1 MRSTDIHIEWNDSRD
16 RTENMYLPSQVPVE
30 EMSLSEARRGLCA
43 RAMGSTAACRSG
55 CGAGC
60 RFGRRVMELEDA
72 GATGEASPREQR
84 KELPAPKE
92 PPKRAEQRKHLPVPE
107 QAKRA
112 EPPIRQQAAPVKTAR
127 RERPREEKWRYQAGL
142 LIRRQLRVDMA
153 RSLMAAG
160 MEMDKAIRAAG
171 YASRNAYHR
180 AARKTDEERE
190 QHGHEAHFAGAEPG
204 AGSGGN

>member
-72 GATGEASPREQR
+72 GATGEAATQEQQEPREHR
-84 KELPAPKE
+84 KEPPVPKE
-92 PPKRAEQRKHLPVPE
+92 PPKRAEPPV
-107 QAKRA
+107 
-112 EPPIRQQAAPVKTAR
+112 RQQAAPVKTAR

-142 LIRRQLRVDMA
+142 AIRRQGRVDMA

-160 MEMDKAIRAAG
+160 MKMDKAIRAAG

-190 QHGHEAHFAGAEPG
+190 QHGHEAHFAGAGSG
-204 AGSGGN
+204 AGNGGG

>member
-30 EMSLSEARRGLCA
+30 EMSMTQARRGLCA
-43 RAMGSTAACRSG
+43 RAMGSTAACRSD

-72 GATGEASPREQR
+72 GATGEAAPREQ
-84 KELPAPKE
+84 PPVSKE
-92 PPKRAEQRKHLPVPE
+92 PPKRAEQRKELPVQE
-107 QAKRA
+107 QTKRA
-112 EPPIRQQAAPVKTAR
+112 EPPTRQQAAPEKKPR

-142 LIRRQLRVDMA
+142 AIHRQERVDMA
-153 RSLMAAG
+153 RSLMNAG
-160 MEMDKAIRAAG
+160 MKMDKAIRAVG

-190 QHGHEAHFAGAEPG
+190 QHGHEAHFAGAGSG
-204 AGSGGN
+204 AGNGGG

>member
-30 EMSLSEARRGLCA
+30 EMSLSEARRGLCP

-55 CGAGC
+55 CGAVC

-112 EPPIRQQAAPVKTAR
+112 EPPTRQQAAPVKTAR

-153 RSLMAAG
+153 RSLMATG

-171 YASRNAYHR
+171 YASRAAFHR

-190 QHGHEAHFAGAEPG
+190 QHGHEAHFAGAGSG
-204 AGSGGN
+204 AGNGRG

>member
-55 CGAGC
+55 CGAVC
-60 RFGRRVMELEDA
+60 RFGRRVMALEDA
-72 GATGEASPREQR
+72 GATGEASPREQQSPR
-84 KELPAPKE
+84 
-92 PPKRAEQRKHLPVPE
+92 EQRKEQPVAKKPS
-107 QAKRA
+107 KRA
-112 EPPIRQQAAPVKTAR
+112 EPPVRQQAAPVKTAK

-142 LIRRQLRVDMA
+142 LIRRQGRVDMA

-190 QHGHEAHFAGAEPG
+190 QHGHEAHFAGAGSG
-204 AGSGGN
+204 AGNG

>member
-43 RAMGSTAACRSG
+43 RAMGSTVACRSG

-60 RFGRRVMELEDA
+60 RFGRRVMELEEA
-72 GATGEASPREQR
+72 GATGEASPREQQEKREQQEPQGQR
-84 KELPAPKE
+84 KEPQVAKK
-92 PPKRAEQRKHLPVPE
+92 PPKQ
-107 QAKRA
+107 A
-112 EPPIRQQAAPVKTAR
+112 EPPARQQAAPEKKPR

-142 LIRRQLRVDMA
+142 LIRRQRRVDMA

-180 AARKTDEERE
+180 AAKKTDEERE
-190 QHGHEAHFAGAEPG
+190 QHEHEAHFAGAGSG
-204 AGSGGN
+204 AGNGGG

>member
-55 CGAGC
+55 CGAVC

-72 GATGEASPREQR
+72 GATGEAAPREQ
-84 KELPAPKE
+84 PPVSKE
-92 PPKRAEQRKHLPVPE
+92 PTKRAEQRKQLPVPE
-107 QAKRA
+107 QTKRA
-112 EPPIRQQAAPVKTAR
+112 EPPTRQQAAPEKKPR

-142 LIRRQLRVDMA
+142 LIRRQGRVDMA

-190 QHGHEAHFAGAEPG
+190 QHGHEAHFAGAGSG
-204 AGSGGN
+204 AGNGRG

>member
-16 RTENMYLPSQVPVE
+16 RTENLYLPSQVPVE

-43 RAMGSTAACRSG
+43 RAMGSTAACRSD

-60 RFGRRVMELEDA
+60 RFGRRVMALEDA
-72 GATGEASPREQR
+72 EATGEAATWEQ
-84 KELPAPKE
+84 PQMPKA
-92 PPKRAEQRKHLPVPE
+92 PPKRAEQRRQLPVPE

-112 EPPIRQQAAPVKTAR
+112 EPPVRQQAAPEKKPR
-127 RERPREEKWRYQAGL
+127 RERPRDEKWRYQAGL
-142 LIRRQLRVDMA
+142 LIRRQGRVDMA

-180 AARKTDEERE
+180 AAKKTDEERE
-190 QHGHEAHFAGAEPG
+190 QHGHETYFAG
-204 AGSGGN
+204 AGSGAGNGRG

>member
-55 CGAGC
+55 CGA
-60 RFGRRVMELEDA
+60 
-72 GATGEASPREQR
+72 
-84 KELPAPKE
+84 E
-92 PPKRAEQRKHLPVPE
+92 PPT
-107 QAKRA
+107 
-112 EPPIRQQAAPVKTAR
+112 RQQAAPVKTAR

-142 LIRRQLRVDMA
+142 LIRRQGRVDMA

-190 QHGHEAHFAGAEPG
+190 QHGHEAHFAGAGSG
-204 AGSGGN
+204 AGNGGG

>member
-72 GATGEASPREQR
+72 EATGEASPREQR
-84 KELPAPKE
+84 K
-92 PPKRAEQRKHLPVPE
+92 QLPVPE
-107 QAKRA
+107 QTKRA
-112 EPPIRQQAAPVKTAR
+112 EPPTKQQAAPVKTAR

-142 LIRRQLRVDMA
+142 LIRRQGRVDMGPEPDG
-153 RSLMAAG
+153 RRDG
-160 MEMDKAIRAAG
+160 DGQGHPGRG
-171 YASRNAYHR
+171 VCVQ
-180 AARKTDEERE
+180 ERLSPGGE
-190 QHGHEAHFAGAEPG
+190 KNGRG
-204 AGSGGN
+204 AGTAWA

>member
-30 EMSLSEARRGLCA
+30 EMSMTQARRGLCA

-55 CGAGC
+55 CGALC

-72 GATGEASPREQR
+72 GATGEAATQEQPSV
-84 KELPAPKE
+84 LKE
-92 PPKRAEQRKHLPVPE
+92 PPKRAEQRKQLPVPE

-112 EPPIRQQAAPVKTAR
+112 EPPTRQQAAPEKKPR

-142 LIRRQLRVDMA
+142 LIRRQGRVDMA

-190 QHGHEAHFAGAEPG
+190 QHGHEAHFAGAGSG
-204 AGSGGN
+204 AGNG

>member
-43 RAMGSTAACRSG
+43 RAMGSTVACRSG

-72 GATGEASPREQR
+72 GATGEAATWEQR
-84 KELPAPKE
+84 K
-92 PPKRAEQRKHLPVPE
+92 QLPVPE

-112 EPPIRQQAAPVKTAR
+112 EPPTRQQAAPVKTAR

-142 LIRRQLRVDMA
+142 AIHRQERVDMA
-153 RSLMAAG
+153 RSLMNAG
-160 MEMDKAIRAAG
+160 MKMDKAIRAVG

-190 QHGHEAHFAGAEPG
+190 QHGHEAHFAGAGSG

>member
-92 PPKRAEQRKHLPVPE
+92 PPKRAE
-107 QAKRA
+107 
-112 EPPIRQQAAPVKTAR
+112 PPIRQQAAPVKTAR

-160 MEMDKAIRAAG
+160 METDAAIRAAG
-171 YASRNAYHR
+171 YASRAAYHR

-190 QHGHEAHFAGAEPG
+190 QHGHEAHFAGAGSG
-204 AGSGGN
+204 AGNGGG

>member
-55 CGAGC
+55 CGAVC

-72 GATGEASPREQR
+72 GATGEAAPREQ
-84 KELPAPKE
+84 PPVSKE
-92 PPKRAEQRKHLPVPE
+92 PPKRAEQRKELPVQE
-107 QAKRA
+107 QTKRA
-112 EPPIRQQAAPVKTAR
+112 EPPTRQQAAPEKKPR

-142 LIRRQLRVDMA
+142 AIHRQERVDMA
-153 RSLMAAG
+153 RSLMNAG
-160 MEMDKAIRAAG
+160 MKMDKAIRAVG

-190 QHGHEAHFAGAEPG
+190 QHGHEAHFAGAGSG
-204 AGSGGN
+204 AGNGGG

>member
-43 RAMGSTAACRSG
+43 RAMGSTTACRSG
-55 CGAGC
+55 CGAIC

-72 GATGEASPREQR
+72 GATGEAATQEQQEPREHR
-84 KELPAPKE
+84 KEPPVPKE
-92 PPKRAEQRKHLPVPE
+92 PPKRAE
-107 QAKRA
+107 
-112 EPPIRQQAAPVKTAR
+112 PPTRQQAAPVKTAR

-142 LIRRQLRVDMA
+142 AIRRQGRVDMA

-190 QHGHEAHFAGAEPG
+190 QHGHEAHFAGAGSG
-204 AGSGGN
+204 AGNGGG

>member
-72 GATGEASPREQR
+72 EATGEASPREQR
-84 KELPAPKE
+84 K
-92 PPKRAEQRKHLPVPE
+92 QLPVPE
-107 QAKRA
+107 QTKRA
-112 EPPIRQQAAPVKTAR
+112 EPPTRQQAAPVKTAR

-142 LIRRQLRVDMA
+142 LIRRQGRVDMA

-190 QHGHEAHFAGAEPG
+190 QHGHEAHFAGTGSG
-204 AGSGGN
+204 AGNGGG

>member
-1 MRSTDIHIEWNDSRD
+1 MRSTDIHIEWTDSRD
-16 RTENMYLPSQVPVE
+16 RTENLYLPSQVPVE
-30 EMSLSEARRGLCA
+30 GMSLSEARRGLCA
-43 RAMGSTAACRSG
+43 RAMGSTEACRSG

-72 GATGEASPREQR
+72 GATGEAATREQQEKREQQEPQGQR
-84 KELPAPKE
+84 KEPPVAKK
-92 PPKRAEQRKHLPVPE
+92 PPKQ
-107 QAKRA
+107 A
-112 EPPIRQQAAPVKTAR
+112 EPPARQQAAPEKKPR

-142 LIRRQLRVDMA
+142 LIRRQRRVDMA

-180 AARKTDEERE
+180 AEKKTDEERE
-190 QHGHEAHFAGAEPG
+190 QHGHEAHFAGTGSG
-204 AGSGGN
+204 AGNG

>member
-43 RAMGSTAACRSG
+43 RAMGSTAACRSD

-60 RFGRRVMELEDA
+60 RFGRRVMELEDTR
-72 GATGEASPREQR
+72 ATGEAATREQ
-84 KELPAPKE
+84 PPVSKE
-92 PPKRAEQRKHLPVPE
+92 PTKRAEQRKQLPVPE
-107 QAKRA
+107 QTKRA
-112 EPPIRQQAAPVKTAR
+112 EPPTRQQAAPEKKPR

-142 LIRRQLRVDMA
+142 LIRRQGRVDMA

-190 QHGHEAHFAGAEPG
+190 QHGHEAHFAGAGSG
-204 AGSGGN
+204 AGNGGG

>member
-16 RTENMYLPSQVPVE
+16 RTENLYLPSQVPVE

-55 CGAGC
+55 CGAVC

-72 GATGEASPREQR
+72 GATGEAATREQ
-84 KELPAPKE
+84 PQMPKA
-92 PPKRAEQRKHLPVPE
+92 PPKRAEQRRQLPVPE
-107 QAKRA
+107 QTKRA
-112 EPPIRQQAAPVKTAR
+112 ETPTRQQAAPVKTAR

-142 LIRRQLRVDMA
+142 AIHRQERVDMA

-190 QHGHEAHFAGAEPG
+190 QHGHEAHFAGAGSG
-204 AGSGGN
+204 AGNGRG

>member
-1 MRSTDIHIEWNDSRD
+1 MRSTDIHIEWTDSRD

-30 EMSLSEARRGLCA
+30 EMRLSEARRGLCP
-43 RAMGSTAACRSG
+43 RAMGSTTACRSG
-55 CGAGC
+55 CGAVC
-60 RFGRRVMELEDA
+60 RFGQRVMELEDV
-72 GATGEASPREQR
+72 GATGEAAPQEQR
-84 KELPAPKE
+84 KELPAPKA
-92 PPKRAEQRKHLPVPE
+92 PPKRAEQRRQLPVPE

-112 EPPIRQQAAPVKTAR
+112 EPPVRQQAAPVKTAK

-142 LIRRQLRVDMA
+142 LIRRQGRVDMA

-190 QHGHEAHFAGAEPG
+190 QHGHEAHFAGAGSG
-204 AGSGGN
+204 AGNGGG

>member
-16 RTENMYLPSQVPVE
+16 RTENLYLPSQVPVE

-55 CGAGC
+55 CGAVC
-60 RFGRRVMELEDA
+60 RFGRRVMALEDA
-72 GATGEASPREQR
+72 GATGEASPREQQSPR
-84 KELPAPKE
+84 EQRKE
-92 PPKRAEQRKHLPVPE
+92 PPGAKKPS
-107 QAKRA
+107 KRA
-112 EPPIRQQAAPVKTAR
+112 EPPTRQQAAPVKTAR

-142 LIRRQLRVDMA
+142 LIRRQGRVDMA

-190 QHGHEAHFAGAEPG
+190 QHGHEAHFAGAGSG
-204 AGSGGN
+204 AGNGGG

>member
-16 RTENMYLPSQVPVE
+16 RTESMYLPSQVPVE

-43 RAMGSTAACRSG
+43 RAMGSTAACRSD
-55 CGAGC
+55 CGALC

-72 GATGEASPREQR
+72 GATGEASPREQ
-84 KELPAPKE
+84 PPVSKE
-92 PPKRAEQRKHLPVPE
+92 PPKRAEQRKQLPVPE
-107 QAKRA
+107 QTKRM
-112 EPPIRQQAAPVKTAR
+112 EPPTRQQAAPEKKPR

-142 LIRRQLRVDMA
+142 LIRRQGRVDMA

-160 MEMDKAIRAAG
+160 MEMDAAIRAAG

-190 QHGHEAHFAGAEPG
+190 RHGQEAHFAGAGSG
-204 AGSGGN
+204 AGNGGG

>member
-1 MRSTDIHIEWNDSRD
+1 

-43 RAMGSTAACRSG
+43 RAMGSTAACRSD

-60 RFGRRVMELEDA
+60 RFGRRVMELEDTR
-72 GATGEASPREQR
+72 ATGEAATREQQGPGGQTERRAQR
-84 KELPAPKE
+84 KE
-92 PPKRAEQRKHLPVPE
+92 PPGGRTPPR
-107 QAKRA
+107 RA
-112 EPPIRQQAAPVKTAR
+112 EPPTRQQAAPEKKPR

-142 LIRRQLRVDMA
+142 LIRRQGRVDMA

-171 YASRNAYHR
+171 Y
-180 AARKTDEERE
+180 
-190 QHGHEAHFAGAEPG
+190 
-204 AGSGGN
+204 

>member
-55 CGAGC
+55 CGALC

-72 GATGEASPREQR
+72 GATGEAATREQ
-84 KELPAPKE
+84 PQMPKA
-92 PPKRAEQRKHLPVPE
+92 PPKRAEQRRQLPVPE
-107 QAKRA
+107 QTKRA
-112 EPPIRQQAAPVKTAR
+112 ETPTRQQAAPVKTAR

-142 LIRRQLRVDMA
+142 AIHRQERVDMA

-190 QHGHEAHFAGAEPG
+190 QHGHEAHFAGAGSG
-204 AGSGGN
+204 AGNGRG

>member
-55 CGAGC
+55 CGAVC
-60 RFGRRVMELEDA
+60 RFGRRVMALEDA
-72 GATGEASPREQR
+72 GATGEAATQEQQEPREHR
-84 KELPAPKE
+84 KEPPVPKE
-92 PPKRAEQRKHLPVPE
+92 PPKRAEPPV
-107 QAKRA
+107 
-112 EPPIRQQAAPVKTAR
+112 RQQAAPVKTAR
-127 RERPREEKWRYQAGL
+127 RERPREEKWRYQAGIA
-142 LIRRQLRVDMA
+142 IRRQGRVDMA

-160 MEMDKAIRAAG
+160 MEMDKAVRAAG

-180 AARKTDEERE
+180 AAKKTDEERE
-190 QHGHEAHFAGAEPG
+190 QQ
-204 AGSGGN
+204 

>member
-55 CGAGC
+55 GGAGC

-72 GATGEASPREQR
+72 GATGEAATQEQQEPREHR
-84 KELPAPKE
+84 KEPPVPKE
-92 PPKRAEQRKHLPVPE
+92 PPKRAEPPV
-107 QAKRA
+107 
-112 EPPIRQQAAPVKTAR
+112 RQQAAPVKTAR

-142 LIRRQLRVDMA
+142 AIRRQGRVDMA

-160 MEMDKAIRAAG
+160 MKMDKAIRAAG

-190 QHGHEAHFAGAEPG
+190 QHGHEAHFAGAGSG
-204 AGSGGN
+204 AGNGGG

>member
-30 EMSLSEARRGLCA
+30 EMSLTQARRGLCA

-55 CGAGC
+55 CGAVC

-72 GATGEASPREQR
+72 GATGEAETWEQ
-84 KELPAPKE
+84 PQMPKA
-92 PPKRAEQRKHLPVPE
+92 PPKRAEQRRQLPVPE

-112 EPPIRQQAAPVKTAR
+112 EPPVRQQAAPVKTAR

-142 LIRRQLRVDMA
+142 AIRRQGRVDMA

-171 YASRNAYHR
+171 YASRNDYHR
-180 AARKTDEERE
+180 AAKKTDEERE
-190 QHGHEAHFAGAEPG
+190 QHGHEAHFAGTGSG
-204 AGSGGN
+204 AGNG

>member
-30 EMSLSEARRGLCA
+30 EMSMTQARRGLCP

-55 CGAGC
+55 CGAVC

-72 GATGEASPREQR
+72 GATGEAATWEQ
-84 KELPAPKE
+84 PQMPKA
-92 PPKRAEQRKHLPVPE
+92 PPKRAEQRRQLPVPE

-112 EPPIRQQAAPVKTAR
+112 EPPTRQQAAPEKKPR

-153 RSLMAAG
+153 RSLMATG
-160 MEMDKAIRAAG
+160 MEMDKAIRAVG
-171 YASRNAYHR
+171 YASRAAYHR

-190 QHGHEAHFAGAEPG
+190 QHGHEAHFAGAGSG
-204 AGSGGN
+204 AGNGGG